1 MSKRNKNKNN
11 MKSREKRELE
21 EDLILESRDPAELL
35 MTNIEDAKKMMNAKQ
50 DAKVTNLD
58 KKRIVNDTMGE
69 MK

>member
-1 MSKRNKNKNN
+1 MDKMNKNENK
-11 MKSREKRELE
+11 MKSSDKRELE
-21 EDLILESRDPAELL
+21 EKQVLESRDPAELL

-50 DAKVTNLD
+50 DAKLTNLD

>member
-11 MKSREKRELE
+11 MKSPQKRELE

-58 KKRIVNDTMGE
+58 KKRVVNDTMGE